1 MRAVA
6 SKTFH
11 LHPTNDR
18 DALRLWSS
26 HSLRVGACVLL
37 HAMGFP
43 PQDIKWLLRW
53 MSDAF
58 MAYLRNTAVL
68 SQRQNQALDKAA
80 AMPHYV

>member
-18 DALRLWSS
+18 DSLRLWSS